1 MTRPF
6 LLRMQKQTGLRP
18 DPYFKKA
25 QKVEIWPCY
34 RLIHVFNN
42 SRKSVKTKNPK
53 TRPIFHKQKSSLES
67 YRVIYNYTFCDFA
80 ETCEK

>member
-18 DPYFKKA
+18 DPYLKKA
-25 QKVEIWPCY
+25 QKVEIWPCF

-42 SRKSVKTKNPK
+42 SRKRVKTKNPK
-53 TRPIFHKQKSSLES
+53 TRPIFHKKSES
-67 YRVIYNYTFCDFA
+67 KF
-80 ETCEK
+80 EKNI